1 MIGVA
6 GIYTA
11 YMFRSGASRRLRVSR
26 QTFERLRQGAFE
38 RGLKWN
44 KSSLWSSNL
53 LVYWIGFA
61 FVVVL
66 VLTGIAIYRVDW
78 GGYALFGGYDTS
90 RWIDRACRRI
100 HLEVIETSA
109 LSFSQF
115 FSLCFGSISISYPS
129 SLLGQCHDI
138 SHQFV
143 QIE

>member
-1 MIGVA
+1 MGRLMFGKQENLKEIQDIALRGPEGEDLYLGYKTTSFFFGDGVYMKDDGYVL
-6 GIYTA
+6 GI
-11 YMFRSGASRRLRVSR
+11 
-26 QTFERLRQGAFE
+26 
-38 RGLKWN
+38 RGQEQYY
-44 KSSLWSSNL
+44 SL
-53 LVYWIGFA
+53 
-61 FVVVL
+61 
-66 VLTGIAIYRVDW
+66 IA
-78 GGYALFGGYDTS
+78 
-90 RWIDRACRRI
+90 RACRRI